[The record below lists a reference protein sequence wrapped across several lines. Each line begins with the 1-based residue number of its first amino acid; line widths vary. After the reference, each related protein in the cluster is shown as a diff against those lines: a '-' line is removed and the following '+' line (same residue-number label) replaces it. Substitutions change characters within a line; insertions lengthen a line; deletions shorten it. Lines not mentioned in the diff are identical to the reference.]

1 MRHDECMVNSFIL
14 VRHAETPYSAQG
26 RMNPDSTVEVGLTAP
41 GERAARGLGR
51 DLAGERID
59 AVAVAPSLRTRLTA
73 AALVADR
80 DVPTHV
86 VDQLAEIGVGPF
98 EDGPVSVYTT
108 WLRNNPLTA
117 APPGGES
124 ALDAT
129 TRFLAGW
136 RRVLRLPG
144 PVVLVVSHNLPL
156 RMLLNA
162 AAGDDPLT
170 GPLQR
175 IPNVTRQ
182 DVTRDQLETGIAA
195 LSQWRDELAPK
206 QG

>member
-1 MRHDECMVNSFIL
+1 MRHDECMLNSIIL
-14 VRHAETPYSAQG
+14 VRHAETAYSAQG

-41 GERAARGLGR
+41 GERAARSLGR

-80 DVPTHV
+80 DVPIRV
-86 VDQLAEIGVGPF
+86 VDQLAEIGIGPF
-98 EDGPVSVYTT
+98 EDGPVSVYTM
-108 WLRNNPLTA
+108 WLRDNPLTA

-136 RRVLRLPG
+136 RRVLRQPG

-175 IPNVTRQ
+175 IPNVTRH
-182 DVTRDQLETGIAA
+182 DLTRDQLETGIAA
-195 LSQWRDELAPK
+195 LRRWRDELAP
-206 QG
+206 QRG

>member
-14 VRHAETPYSAQG
+14 VRHAETPYSAQA

-51 DLAGERID
+51 DLAAERID

-73 AALVADR
+73 DALMADR
-80 DVPTHV
+80 DVPIHV

-175 IPNVTRQ
+175 IPNVTRH
-182 DVTRDQLETGIAA
+182 DVTRDQVETGVAA
-195 LSQWRDELAPK
+195 LRRWRDELSPK

>member
-26 RMNPDSTVEVGLTAP
+26 RMNPGSTVEVGLTAP
-41 GERAARGLGR
+41 GERAARALGR
-51 DLAGERID
+51 DLADERID

-73 AALVADR
+73 DALVADR
-80 DVPTHV
+80 DVPTSV
-86 VDQLAEIGVGPF
+86 IDQLAEIGVGPF

-136 RRVLRLPG
+136 RRVLGLPG

-175 IPNVTRQ
+175 IPNVTRH
-182 DVTRDQLETGIAA
+182 DVTRDQLETGLAA
-195 LSQWRDELAPK
+195 LRRWRDELAPK

>member
-1 MRHDECMVNSFIL
+1 VRHHECVANNYIL

-59 AVAVAPSLRTRLTA
+59 ALVVAPSLRTRLTA

-108 WLRNNPLTA
+108 WLRDNPLTA

-170 GPLQR
+170 GPVQR
-175 IPNVTRQ
+175 IPNVTRH
-182 DVTRDQLETGIAA
+182 DLTRDQLETGVAA
-195 LSQWRDELAPK
+195 LRSWRDELAPK

>member
-1 MRHDECMVNSFIL
+1 VRHHECVVNNYIL

-108 WLRNNPLTA
+108 WLRDNPLTA

-129 TRFLAGW
+129 TRFVAGW

-170 GPLQR
+170 GPVQR
-175 IPNVTRQ
+175 IPNVTRH
-182 DVTRDQLETGIAA
+182 DLSRDQLETGVAA
-195 LSQWRDELAPK
+195 LRSWRDELAPK
-206 QG
+206 RG

>member
-1 MRHDECMVNSFIL
+1 MRHDECMVNSVIL

-26 RMNPDSTVEVGLTAP
+26 RMNPDSTIEVGLTAP

-73 AALVADR
+73 DALVADR
-80 DVPTHV
+80 DVPIHV
-86 VDQLAEIGVGPF
+86 IAQLAEIGVGPF
-98 EDGPVSVYTT
+98 EDGPVSAYTT
-108 WLRNNPLTA
+108 WLRNNTLTA

-162 AAGDDPLT
+162 AGGDDPLT
-170 GPLQR
+170 GPLRR
-175 IPNVTRQ
+175 IPNVTRH
-182 DVTRDQLETGIAA
+182 DLTRHQLETGIAA
-195 LSQWRDELAPK
+195 LRLWRDELAPK

>member
-129 TRFLAGW
+129 TRVLAGW

>member
-73 AALVADR
+73 DALVADR
-80 DVPTHV
+80 DVPIHV

-182 DVTRDQLETGIAA
+182 DVTRDQFETGIAA
-195 LSQWRDELAPK
+195 LSHWRDELAPK

>member
-73 AALVADR
+73 DALVADR
-80 DVPTHV
+80 DVPTSV
-86 VDQLAEIGVGPF
+86 IDQLAEIGVGPF

-129 TRFLAGW
+129 TRFLVGW
-136 RRVLRLPG
+136 RRVLGLPG

-175 IPNVTRQ
+175 IPNVTRH
-182 DVTRDQLETGIAA
+182 DVTRDQLETGFAA
-195 LSQWRDELAPK
+195 LRRWRDELAPK

>member
-59 AVAVAPSLRTRLTA
+59 AVVVAPSLRTRLTA
-73 AALVADR
+73 AGLVADR
-80 DVPTHV
+80 DVPIRV
-86 VDQLAEIGVGPF
+86 IDQLAEIGVGSF

-170 GPLQR
+170 GPVQR
-175 IPNVTRQ
+175 IPNVTRH
-182 DVTRDQLETGIAA
+182 DLTRDQVETGVAA
-195 LSQWRDELAPK
+195 LRRWRDELEPK

>member
-1 MRHDECMVNSFIL
+1 MRHDECMVDSFIL

-51 DLAGERID
+51 DLAGEQID

-73 AALVADR
+73 DALVADR
-80 DVPTHV
+80 NVPIHV
-86 VDQLAEIGVGPF
+86 IDQLAEIGVGPF

-129 TRFLAGW
+129 TRFLTGW
-136 RRVLRLPG
+136 RRVLRLPA

-175 IPNVTRQ
+175 ITNVTRH
-182 DVTRDQLETGIAA
+182 DVTRDQLETGLAA
-195 LSQWRDELAPK
+195 LHRWRDELAPK

>member
-1 MRHDECMVNSFIL
+1 
-14 VRHAETPYSAQG
+14 
-26 RMNPDSTVEVGLTAP
+26 MNPDSTIEVGLTAP

-73 AALVADR
+73 DALVADR
-80 DVPTHV
+80 DVPIHV
-86 VDQLAEIGVGPF
+86 IAQLAEIGVGPF
-98 EDGPVSVYTT
+98 EDGPVSAYTA
-108 WLRNNPLTA
+108 WLRNNTLTA

-162 AAGDDPLT
+162 AGGGDPLT

-175 IPNVTRQ
+175 IPNVTRH
-182 DVTRDQLETGIAA
+182 DLTRDQLETGIAA
-195 LSQWRDELAPK
+195 LRLWRDELAPK

>member
-1 MRHDECMVNSFIL
+1 MVNSVIL

-26 RMNPDSTVEVGLTAP
+26 RMNPDSTIEVGLTAP

-73 AALVADR
+73 DALVADR
-80 DVPTHV
+80 DVPIHV
-86 VDQLAEIGVGPF
+86 IAQLAEIGVGPF

-162 AAGDDPLT
+162 AGGGDPLT

-175 IPNVTRQ
+175 IPNVTRH
-182 DVTRDQLETGIAA
+182 DLTRDQLETGIAA
-195 LSQWRDELAPK
+195 LRLWRDELAPK

>member
-1 MRHDECMVNSFIL
+1 
-14 VRHAETPYSAQG
+14 
-26 RMNPDSTVEVGLTAP
+26 
-41 GERAARGLGR
+41 
-51 DLAGERID
+51 
-59 AVAVAPSLRTRLTA
+59 VAPSLRTRLTA
-73 AALVADR
+73 DALVADR
-80 DVPTHV
+80 NVPIHV
-86 VDQLAEIGVGPF
+86 IDQLAEIGVGPF
-98 EDGPVSVYTT
+98 EDGPVAVYTT

-129 TRFLAGW
+129 TRFLTGW
-136 RRVLRLPG
+136 RRVLRLPA

-162 AAGDDPLT
+162 AAGDDPLA

-175 IPNVTRQ
+175 IPNVTRH
-182 DVTRDQLETGIAA
+182 DVTRDQLETGLAA
-195 LSQWRDELAPK
+195 LRRWRDELAPK

>member
-51 DLAGERID
+51 ELASEQID
-59 AVAVAPSLRTRLTA
+59 ALVVAPSLRTRLTA

-80 DVPTHV
+80 HVSTHV
-86 VDQLAEIGVGPF
+86 VDQLAEIVVGPF
-98 EDGPVSVYTT
+98 EDGPVSAYTT
-108 WLRNNPLTA
+108 WLRDNPLTA

-162 AAGDDPLT
+162 AAGEDPLT

-175 IPNVTRQ
+175 IPNVTRH
-182 DVTRDQLETGIAA
+182 DLTRDQVETGVAA
-195 LSQWRDELAPK
+195 LRHWRDELAPT

>member
-1 MRHDECMVNSFIL
+1 MDNSFIL

-59 AVAVAPSLRTRLTA
+59 VVAVAPSLRTRLTA
-73 AALVADR
+73 DALVADR
-80 DVPTHV
+80 DVPIHV

-175 IPNVTRQ
+175 IPNVTRH
-182 DVTRDQLETGIAA
+182 DVARDQLENGVAA
-195 LSQWRDELAPK
+195 LRRWRDELAPK

>member
-59 AVAVAPSLRTRLTA
+59 AVVVAPSLRTRLTA

-80 DVPTHV
+80 DVPIRV
-86 VDQLAEIGVGPF
+86 IDQLAEIGVGSF

>member
-59 AVAVAPSLRTRLTA
+59 ALVVAPSLRTRLTA
-73 AALVADR
+73 AAIVADR
-80 DVPTHV
+80 DVSTHV

-98 EDGPVSVYTT
+98 EDGPVSAYTT

-136 RRVLRLPG
+136 RRVLRLPE

-156 RMLLNA
+156 RMLMNA

-175 IPNVTRQ
+175 IPNVTRH
-182 DVTRDQLETGIAA
+182 DLTRDQVETGVAA
-195 LSQWRDELAPK
+195 LRRWRDELAPK

>member
-59 AVAVAPSLRTRLTA
+59 AVAVAPSLRTCLTA

-162 AAGDDPLT
+162 AAVDDPLT

>member
-1 MRHDECMVNSFIL
+1 MVNSVIL

-26 RMNPDSTVEVGLTAP
+26 RMNPDSTIEVGLTAP

-73 AALVADR
+73 DALVADR
-80 DVPTHV
+80 DVPIHV
-86 VDQLAEIGVGPF
+86 IAQLAEIGVGPF
-98 EDGPVSVYTT
+98 EDGPVSAYTA
-108 WLRNNPLTA
+108 WLRNNTLTA

-162 AAGDDPLT
+162 AAGDDPLA

-175 IPNVTRQ
+175 IPNVTRH
-182 DVTRDQLETGIAA
+182 DVTRDQVEAGVAA
-195 LSQWRDELAPK
+195 LGRWRDELAPK

>member
-51 DLAGERID
+51 DLAGQQID

-73 AALVADR
+73 DALVADR
-80 DVPTHV
+80 DVPIHV
-86 VDQLAEIGVGPF
+86 IAQLAEIGVGQF
-98 EDGPVSVYTT
+98 EDGPVSAYTT
-108 WLRNNPLTA
+108 WLRNNTLTA

-129 TRFLAGW
+129 SRFLAGW

-162 AAGDDPLT
+162 ADGGDPLT

-175 IPNVTRQ
+175 IPNVTRH
-182 DVTRDQLETGIAA
+182 DLTRDQLETGLAA
-195 LSQWRDELAPK
+195 LRRWRNELAPK

>member
-1 MRHDECMVNSFIL
+1 MVNSLIL

-26 RMNPDSTVEVGLTAP
+26 RMNPDSTVEVSLTAP

-51 DLAGERID
+51 DLSGERID

-73 AALVADR
+73 DALVADR
-80 DVPTHV
+80 DLPIHV
-86 VDQLAEIGVGPF
+86 IDQLAEIGVGPF
-98 EDGPVSVYTT
+98 EDGPVSAYTI
-108 WLRNNPLTA
+108 WLRNNPLTV

-175 IPNVTRQ
+175 IPNVTRH
-182 DVTRDQLETGIAA
+182 DVTRDQVETGVAA
-195 LSQWRDELAPK
+195 LRRWCNELAPT